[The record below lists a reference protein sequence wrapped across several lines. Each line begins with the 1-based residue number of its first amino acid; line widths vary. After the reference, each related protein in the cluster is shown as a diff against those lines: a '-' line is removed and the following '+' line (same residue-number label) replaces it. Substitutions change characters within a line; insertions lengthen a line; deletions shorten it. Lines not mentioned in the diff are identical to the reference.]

1 MHFKPTAPRLWLTM
15 FLLLCISFVYAQQ
28 KRVTGRILGE
38 DGTPVAGATVTAKG
52 TTTSSVTGDDGSFA
66 FSVPATA
73 TTLVVTSVGFDVQE
87 IPIGSGENL
96 SVYLRQGAGALN
108 EVVVTGYTSQQ
119 RRSITGAVSSIKGTQ
134 LQAVQT
140 GNVEQQF
147 QGRAPGVVV
156 ITSGQPGTGS
166 QVRIRGFSSF
176 TDNSPLYIVDGVP
189 IFTSEHLSAFD
200 IESVT
205 VLKDA
210 ASASIYGARAS
221 AGVIL
226 ITTKKGKASNKVNVS
241 YDMSYGL
248 TVPGKGFDLLTPQQQ
263 ADLTWQAMRAAGI
276 TPTHEQYG
284 SGANPVLPD
293 YLVVGSA
300 NGLSGLS
307 PSDPRL
313 DPALFNTN
321 FDNGPIYQVIRANKA
336 GTDWYDEMTSTRPI
350 QNHTLGFSG
359 GTDNSK
365 YYTSF
370 SYYNEQGPV
379 IGTFLKKYIFRANT
393 EFKIKNRVRIGE
405 NFQFSNRQNPNI
417 GGPGG
422 ENDIM
427 FALTINPLI
436 PVYDEGGGF
445 AGTVAKGFNNST
457 QPVARRLLSQDN
469 KGSANF
475 IFGNA
480 YAEVDIIDKLVF
492 RSSFGGYL
500 GNGMSRFIN
509 YRTYWNSENVGN
521 TTFGESANQFS
532 GWTWTNNVRY
542 ERDFGVHNVKALVG
556 IEAVADGQRRG
567 LGGQGLN
574 PFTNSF
580 NFLTITNT
588 ANSGRDVQSSGGPMT
603 KLYSQYAKVDYDY
616 NNKYLFSGTIRRDG
630 ASVFGEDNKY
640 GIFPAFSLGWRVT
653 AEEFM
658 KTATWI
664 TDLKIRGGWGK
675 MGNSRPVTPNNL
687 FNTIGSTALYGYDLT
702 GANTST
708 SPGIAIGGIGN
719 SAAKWEAKTTTNIGF
734 DGTFFN
740 SHLDVI
746 FDWYTAETSD
756 LLFRQELPATVGM
769 ASSPLVNIGA
779 MKNTGIDVMLTYRN
793 RAGRNF
799 RYEADAI
806 FTKYKNTITKV
817 SDIVDYF
824 DIQFTNRLP
833 GAIARNA
840 IGNPVSAYFGYQV
853 VGLFQDANDVSRSA
867 VQDQAAPGRFKYA
880 DINGDGRITPDDRT
894 YMGSPNPDFTY
905 GFNARMFFGAF
916 DFEALFYGVQG
927 GEVFNLTRWFTD
939 FYSSFTGIGKSSRV
953 LDAWTPTNTDTDI
966 PRFEAVSN
974 FSTNG
979 ASNSYYV
986 EDASYLR
993 MRSAK
998 LGYTFPSSLTSK
1010 AGIDRLRVF
1019 FQATNLFTISKY
1031 TGTDPEVSGVDTNF
1045 GIDVGNYPA
1054 NRQFLVGVSLGL

>member
-1 MHFKPTAPRLWLTM
+1 M
-15 FLLLCISFVYAQQ
+15 
-28 KRVTGRILGE
+28 GE
-38 DGTPVAGATVTAKG
+38 DARPLVGATVTAKG
-52 TTTSSVTGDDGSFA
+52 TRISALTGDDGRFSI
-66 FSVPATA
+66 SVPANV
-73 TTLVVTSVGFDVQE
+73 TTLVISSVGFDVQE
-87 IPIGSGENL
+87 LQIGEGNNL
-96 SVYLRQGAGALN
+96 SVFMRSTSTSMN

-119 RRSITGAVSSIKGTQ
+119 RRTITGAVSSIKGTQ

-140 GNVEQQF
+140 GNIEQQF

-189 IFTSEHLSAFD
+189 IFTSEHLAAFD

-226 ITTKKGKASNKVNVS
+226 ITTKKGRQSNKVNVS

-248 TVPGKGFDLLTPQQQ
+248 TVPGKGLKLLTPQQQ
-263 ADLTWQAMRAAGI
+263 ADLSWQAMRAVGE
-276 TPTHEQYG
+276 TPTHDQYG

-293 YLVVGSA
+293 FLVVGAA

-307 PSDPRL
+307 ANDPRL
-313 DPALFNTN
+313 NPELFNTN
-321 FDNGPIYQVIRANKA
+321 FDRGPIYQVIRANKA
-336 GTDWYDEMTSTRPI
+336 GTDWYDELTSTRPI

-359 GTDNSK
+359 GSDAAK

-393 EFKIKNRVRIGE
+393 EFKIKDRVRIGE

-417 GGPGG
+417 GGAAG

-457 QPVARRLLSQDN
+457 NPVARRLQSLDN
-469 KGSANF
+469 KGSSNF

-480 YAEVDIIDKLVF
+480 YAEVDIIKNLTF
-492 RSSFGGYL
+492 RTSFGGYI
-500 GNGMSRFIN
+500 GNAMGRFIN

-521 TTFGESANQFS
+521 TTFGENANEFS

-542 ERDFGVHNVKALVG
+542 ERDFGLHNVKALAG
-556 IEAVADGQRRG
+556 IEAVADGRNRFMQG
-567 LGGQGLN
+567 SGLN

-588 ANSGRDVQSSGGPMT
+588 AGGGRDVQSSGSPMR
-603 KLYSQYAKVDYDY
+603 KLYSQYAKIDYVY
-616 NNKYLFSGTIRRDG
+616 NNRYLFSGTIRRDG
-630 ASVFGEDNKY
+630 ASVFGQNNRY
-640 GIFPAFSLGWRVT
+640 GVFPAFSLGWRVT
-653 AEEFM
+653 SENFM
-658 KTATWI
+658 RSVTWI
-664 TDLKIRGGWGK
+664 NDLKIRGGWGK

-687 FNTIGSTALYGYDLT
+687 VTTLGSTATFGYDIT
-702 GANTST
+702 GGNNSV
-708 SPGIAIGGIGN
+708 SPGIAINGIGN
-719 SAAKWEAKTTTNIGF
+719 PNAKWEAKATTNIGF

-740 SHLDVI
+740 NHLEVI
-746 FDWYTAETSD
+746 FDWYTATTSD
-756 LLFRQELPATVGM
+756 LLFRQDLAAPVGTATP
-769 ASSPLVNIGA
+769 PLVNIGA
-779 MKNTGIDVMLTYRN
+779 MKNTGIDIMLTYRN
-793 RAGRNF
+793 RGGRDF
-799 RYEADAI
+799 RYEADLI
-806 FTKYKNTITKV
+806 LTKYKNTITKV

-824 DIQFTNRLP
+824 DQQFSGRLP
-833 GAIARNA
+833 GAVARNA
-840 IGNPVSAYFGYQV
+840 VGQPVSAYFGYNV
-853 VGLFQDANDVSRSA
+853 VGLFQDANDVARSA
-867 VQDQAAPGRFKYA
+867 TQDGAAPGRFKYE
-880 DINGDGRITPDDRT
+880 DINKDGRITPEDRT

-905 GFNARMFFGAF
+905 GFNTRLFYKAF

-927 GEVFNLTRWFTD
+927 GEVFNMTRWFTD
-939 FYSSFTGIGKSSRV
+939 FYSSFTGIGKSARV
-953 LDAWTPTNTDTDI
+953 LNAWTPQNTNTDI
-966 PRFEAVSN
+966 PRFEKISN

-998 LGYTFPSSLTSK
+998 IGYTFPSSFIGK
-1010 AGIDRLRVF
+1010 AGVERLRLFV
-1019 FQATNLFTISKY
+1019 QATNLFTISKY

-1054 NRQFLVGVSLGL
+1054 NRQFLVGVSLGF